1 MERRPE
7 PGCHELSE
15 ARAEEGDD
23 VPFDDGAKV
32 PGVQTAEDTIT
43 RYLRDAIVR
52 GALEPGEALNQAEI
66 ATRFGVSRIPIR
78 NALQRLAAEGLVS
91 IRAHRT
97 ATVTELSLEEL
108 EEIYAIRGMLE
119 GATAEIA
126 VRAFDAERVDAMR
139 QVLDALEGASDLE
152 AWLELNQ
159 RFHACIYEVA
169 ERPRTVALIH
179 QLRQLSSPYIKHYIV
194 SGEYRAQAQRGH
206 HRIFRAC
213 QRGDPKQARLE
224 TERHLA
230 DVISGV
236 RKLAKRE
243 GGLRP
248 LPMVPVELGDG

>member
-1 MERRPE
+1 M
-7 PGCHELSE
+7 
-15 ARAEEGDD
+15 
-23 VPFDDGAKV
+23 PFDDGSKV

-52 GALEPGEALNQAEI
+52 GALQPGEALNQAEI

-78 NALQRLAAEGLVS
+78 NALQRLAAEGLVT

-126 VRAFDAERVDAMR
+126 VRALNAERMEAMR
-139 QVLDALEGASDLE
+139 RVLEALEGASDLE

-159 RFHACIYEVA
+159 RFHACIYELA
-169 ERPRTVALIH
+169 NRPRTVALIH

-194 SGEYRAQAQRGH
+194 SGEYRVQAQLGH
-206 HRIFRAC
+206 HRIFQAC
-213 QRGDPKQARLE
+213 EQRDPQQARLE

-230 DVISGV
+230 DVIAGV
-236 RKLAKRE
+236 CMLAERE

-248 LPMVPVELGDG
+248 LPVVPMDADDG